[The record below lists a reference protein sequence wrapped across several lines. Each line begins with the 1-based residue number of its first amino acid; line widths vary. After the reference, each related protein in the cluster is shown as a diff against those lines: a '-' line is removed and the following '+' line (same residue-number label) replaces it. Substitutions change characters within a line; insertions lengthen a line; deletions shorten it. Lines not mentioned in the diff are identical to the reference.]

1 MSLAFIDNPQAIY
14 QFIDTQITDLVAKIK
29 ALDSQNL
36 QLNDMQEDHQK
47 SFAIIEALQQ
57 DIKHSIQQLKDN
69 AEWQTFQIAFFG
81 ETNAGKSTII
91 DTLRILLKE
100 PSKLEQQKKF
110 QEIVGTFD
118 ISAEKFYQVKEELTA
133 INQELKEL
141 NAQKDAISQQYS
153 TELTALAQQE
163 ITLSKEWDTQIQ
175 TTHQQYNHQLI
186 EWQTKSQ
193 KLERKIEKIKANMS
207 WLMKIIYIFIRLDE
221 QKELIALLSD
231 IDDLQDEMDEKLSIL
246 QTKKEH
252 ALTPILTQKEMLSTQ
267 EQAQL
272 TPILDSLAPKEA
284 KQQALN
290 QWLATFSE
298 KKAQLLPYLDGQIIG
313 DGRSDF
319 TRDSTSYQFN
329 INNYPVNMIDVPGI
343 EGNEKVVQ
351 DEITKA
357 VQKTHAVFYVTSKDA
372 PPNEGTLS
380 RIQSHLNDQT
390 EVWAIYNKQITNPR
404 QLNNKLI
411 KSDDEQQ
418 ALNELEGK
426 LKETLGNHYRGLL
439 VLAGLPAFFSQATC
453 IEPFSNMYEQ
463 QKKFLDKTGK
473 NDLYQFSQLETLN
486 KALQT
491 KIVGDVP
498 AKIKNSN
505 FNKVKVLINTSNKQ
519 LTAVHETY
527 LKFEDDLI
535 KKVQLAEQAI
545 KNHFS
550 DFDMQMRGK
559 LNRLIDEYKQQVR
572 NQAYKEIDKNISND
586 EFKSCFERISKI
598 EIENFERKV
607 KLMIE
612 TQAQDMEQN
621 IIQTQQELQKQIN
634 TLGKEYT
641 QYSILKN
648 FNMALD
654 FKIDNGINVLGLL
667 GTGIGVAAA
676 MWWNPVGWLAIGATV
691 LGLFATF
698 IKSIFSF
705 FDDDYKKEQ
714 QRKNVDSNLLEIVTN
729 IKTETSK
736 SIKELNEKLNEAE
749 QKILA
754 ETCNIAKP
762 VILLNEDLARSIR
775 SLKEISSQIIVH

>member
-29 ALDSQNL
+29 ALDNQNL

-47 SFAIIEALQQ
+47 SFAIIEALQK
-57 DIKHSIQQLKDN
+57 DIKQSIQQLKDN

-290 QWLATFSE
+290 QWLATFNE

-329 INNYPVNMIDVPGI
+329 IHNYPVNMIDVPGI

-505 FNKVKVLINTSNKQ
+505 FNKVKVLINTSNEQ

-527 LKFEDDLI
+527 LKFEDDLT

-559 LNRLIDEYKQQVR
+559 LNRLIDEYKQRVR
-572 NQAYKEIDKNISND
+572 NKVYSEIDNNISNEQFRQYFD
-586 EFKSCFERISKI
+586 KISKS
-598 EIENFERKV
+598 ELQVF
-607 KLMIE
+607 
-612 TQAQDMEQN
+612 EQN
-621 IIQTQQELQKQIN
+621 IKSCIEELSNNLEHNITQTQSELLRQIN
-634 TLGKEYT
+634 ILSKDYE
-641 QYSILKN
+641 QYAQLNNIDIN
-648 FNMALD
+648 LD
-654 FKIDNGINVLGLL
+654 INIKSGINVAGLILSLGGTILAIITTGGWYL
-667 GTGIGVAAA
+667 VLAVITGIVSLGK
-676 MWWNPVGWLAIGATV
+676 AIISS
-691 LGLFATF
+691 L
-698 IKSIFSF
+698 SSS
-705 FDDDYKKEQ
+705 YKKSQ
-714 QRKNVDSNLLEIVTN
+714 QRENTNKNLLQITTKIKDEVHKNTKEI
-729 IKTETSK
+729 S
-736 SIKELNEKLNEAE
+736 LKLNESE
-749 QKILA
+749 QKILT
-754 ETCNIAKP
+754 EIHSIAKP
-762 VILLNEDLARSIR
+762 IVLLNEDLAHSIR
-775 SLKEISSQIIVH
+775 SLKEISSQITVH

>member
-1 MSLAFIDNPQAIY
+1 MSLTFSDNPQNIY
-14 QFIDTQITDLVAKIK
+14 QFIDNQVTNLIAKIK
-29 ALDSQNL
+29 ELDNQNL
-36 QLNDMQEDHQK
+36 QLNNIQEDHQK
-47 SFAIIEALQQ
+47 SFAIIEGLQK
-57 DIKHSIQQLKDN
+57 DIKQSIQQLKEN

-100 PSKLEQQKKF
+100 PSKLEQQEKF
-110 QEIVGTFD
+110 QEIVDNFD
-118 ISAEKFYQVKEELTA
+118 ISAEKFYQVKEELA
-133 INQELKEL
+133 IINQELSAL
-141 NAQKDAISQQYS
+141 TAQKDAISQKYS
-153 TELTALAQQE
+153 TELTNLIQQE
-163 ITLSKEWDTQIQ
+163 STLSKEWDSQIQ
-175 TTHQQYNHQLI
+175 TTNQQYNHQLI

-207 WLMKIIYIFIRLDE
+207 WFLKIIYIFIRLDE
-221 QKELIALLSD
+221 QKELIALLND

-246 QTKKEH
+246 QHKKDNEL
-252 ALTPILTQKEMLSTQ
+252 APIITQKEMLSTQ
-267 EQAQL
+267 EQAEL
-272 TPILDSLAPKEA
+272 MPILNSLAPKET
-284 KQQALN
+284 KQQTLN
-290 QWLATFSE
+290 QWLTTFNE

-343 EGNEKVVQ
+343 EGNEKAVQ

-411 KSDDEQQ
+411 KSEDEQQ

-473 NDLYQFSQLETLN
+473 NDLYQFSQLEALN
-486 KALQT
+486 NALQT
-491 KIVGDVP
+491 KIVGDIP

-505 FNKVKVLINTSNKQ
+505 FNKVKVLINTSNEQ
-519 LTAVHETY
+519 LTTIHETY
-527 LKFEDDLI
+527 LKFEDDLT
-535 KKVQLAEQAI
+535 KKVQLAEQAT

-550 DFDMQMRGK
+550 DFNMQMRGK

-586 EFKSCFERISKI
+586 EFKSRFERISKI
-598 EIENFERKV
+598 EIDNFESKV

-612 TQAQDMEQN
+612 AQAQDMEQR
-621 IIQTQQELQKQIN
+621 ITETQKELQKQIS

-641 QYSILKN
+641 QYSILNN

-667 GTGIGVAAA
+667 GTGIGIAAA
-676 MWWNPVGWLAIGATV
+676 MWWNPVGWLAIGATILTLFAGLLKSV
-691 LGLFATF
+691 WGLF
-698 IKSIFSF
+698 
-705 FDDDYKKEQ
+705 DNDYKKEQ
-714 QRKNVDSNLLEIVTN
+714 QRKNVDSNLLEIVAN
-729 IKTETSK
+729 IKTEINK
-736 SIKELNEKLNEAE
+736 STKELSEKLNEAE

-754 ETCNIAKP
+754 EINNVTKP
-762 VILLNEDLARSIR
+762 IVLLNEDLAHTIR
-775 SLKEISSQIIVH
+775 SLKEISSQITIN